1 MLLKST
7 TRHIRIYTAEVKNNQ
22 LIESNNV
29 LTLDVDPDNEFNWE
43 EVALNKVY
51 SKFDELVESYN
62 GEELSEYNLRR
73 IGSDLEH
80 FIRSLLQKGEISY
93 NLNARV
99 QNYSMGLPKLGWTIP
114 RQSPPGDLG
123 GWGSSTAAMR
133 SFTPWGERRIACY
146 SFGFGSRLMYSRKI
160 WAVLIVTNS
169 VRKYCI

>member
-114 RQSPPGDLG
+114 RTFPTQTPRGGGEFASRQWGVSLLG
-123 GWGSSTAAMR
+123 GEG
-133 SFTPWGERRIACY
+133 RIACY
-146 SFGFGSRLMYSRKI
+146 TLQY
-160 WAVLIVTNS
+160 
-169 VRKYCI
+169 